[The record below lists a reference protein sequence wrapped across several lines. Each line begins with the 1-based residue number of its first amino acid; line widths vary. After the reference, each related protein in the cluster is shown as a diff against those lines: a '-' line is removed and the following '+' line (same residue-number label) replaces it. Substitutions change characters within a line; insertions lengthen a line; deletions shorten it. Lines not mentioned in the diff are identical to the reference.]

1 MSRLSELHAK
11 LDSFVHNEC
20 IPAEAQWMRAID
32 ESGPRRWE
40 TVPDV
45 LEKLQARAKV
55 LGLFNLFLPAEFEG
69 GPGLSL
75 TEYAPLCELMGWSP
89 LAAEACNCSAPGA
102 TRDRKSAGR
111 GRLEKTSRFHR
122 ASDTGNMEVLIK
134 YGSAEQRARWL
145 TPLLEGRIRS
155 AFLMTEPDVASS
167 DGVYVVLDGVGTAA
181 SFSRHRN
188 PPPPPSHSSQHSY

>member
-1 MSRLSELHAK
+1 MSRLAELHTR
-11 LDSFVHNEC
+11 LDSFVRNEC

-32 ESGPRRWE
+32 ESGPRRWD

-102 TRDRKSAGR
+102 KGPKASG
-111 GRLEKTSRFHR
+111 R
-122 ASDTGNMEVLIK
+122 ASGRDALIPADSTRSRHGK
-134 YGSAEQRARWL
+134 HGGPYQIRICRA
-145 TPLLEGRIRS
+145 
-155 AFLMTEPDVASS
+155 ASS
-167 DGVYVVLDGVGTAA
+167 VADPAARGTYPLCVPHD
-181 SFSRHRN
+181 RTRRR
-188 PPPPPSHSSQHSY
+188 